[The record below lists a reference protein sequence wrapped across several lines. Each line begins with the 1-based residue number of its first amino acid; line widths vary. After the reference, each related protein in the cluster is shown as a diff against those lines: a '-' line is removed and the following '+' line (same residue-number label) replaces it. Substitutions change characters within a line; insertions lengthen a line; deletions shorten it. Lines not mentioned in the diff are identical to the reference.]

1 MAFDEGLAQRIREE
15 LGDRPDIV
23 EKKMFGGV
31 AFMHSGHMCCGVVAD
46 VLMARVGPD
55 AYADALSRPHIG
67 GPMRIASTLVLVILV
82 FLSIFSGVTKIA
94 LMPEDVEFFGMY
106 GFSNPRLIA
115 FGATQ
120 LIGGI
125 LMPFRQTRFVGAAI
139 VAITFLVSL
148 VLLLIDGN
156 IPVSIVTAVATL
168 LLGIVMKRSWSA
180 QSAES

>member
-1 MAFDEGLAQRIREE
+1 
-15 LGDRPDIV
+15 
-23 EKKMFGGV
+23 
-31 AFMHSGHMCCGVVAD
+31 
-46 VLMARVGPD
+46 
-55 AYADALSRPHIG
+55 
-67 GPMRIASTLVLVILV
+67 MRIASTLVLVILII
-82 FLSIFSGVTKIA
+82 LSIFSGVTKIA
-94 LMPEDVEFFGMY
+94 LMPEDVEFFEMY
-106 GFSNPRLIA
+106 GFSNPMLIA

-125 LMPFRQTRFVGAAI
+125 LMPFRQTRFAGAAI

-148 VLLLIDGN
+148 VLLLMDGN